1 MGCVFLNICYNES
14 IIQVISTRARYGGE
28 SRRTPYAYTAG
39 LSRRGNWRE
48 NMKKTYFLLFLLLLL
63 TVSAA
68 SAQDD
73 GGDDTNPGA
82 AVFEFTAGSGSY
94 SSCGDEIDVSF
105 SFTVKNS
112 GTAEETVNITE
123 LSYDTGSTD
132 SESAPSIAFTCV
144 LQSDSEASCDPAAL
158 TLAPGDSAVI
168 EGSYT
173 PETAITAESTTITV
187 SDDADVSFT
196 ITASRTDIC
205 AGGVIVE
212 PDAENKLLS
221 ADFSTDTAGSYTLS
235 VTLTNQGADA
245 VDITPGTVYQH
256 SSAYQNYTD
265 GVGQFVTEEQDE
277 QEEQKDTFAVKYNE
291 AFELPANT
299 TAILSLPMTY
309 DAAALA
315 GKSANVNWNFT
326 VDTAAL
332 NVTGTVDFPAK
343 DDDPVT
349 DPTDPE
355 EPPVTVT
362 VTVTE
367 TAAATEPEKP
377 IETVTETPAP
387 NDTESFGYNLLTMYS
402 LVEPEVGEVKFAVNG
417 TSIGSLPA
425 TGFSTK
431 HAAKL
436 PAQPAA
442 LEYRDLKGL
451 RIQIPSLSVS
461 AELRGVP
468 FADGEWAVEW
478 LGADA
483 GLLDNG
489 VEPGK
494 GTAVIAAH
502 NHIDDMSVGPFVFI
516 RELQNND
523 RIFITDD
530 DGTMLM
536 YRVYANELV
545 TPDAAEAVYDNA
557 IPGSLVLVTCEDEM
571 AEGGYAHRRLV
582 YAEPLQ

>member
-1 MGCVFLNICYNES
+1 MGCVFLNICYNEN
-14 IIQVISTRARYGGE
+14 IIQVNSTRARYGGE

-48 NMKKTYFLLFLLLLL
+48 NMKKSYFLLFLLLLL

-68 SAQDD
+68 SAQD
-73 GGDDTNPGA
+73 DDTNPGA

-132 SESAPSIAFTCV
+132 DESAPSIAFTCV

-291 AFELPANT
+291 AFELPAQT
-299 TAILSLPMTY
+299 SVILSLPMTY

-377 IETVTETPAP
+377 IETVIETPAP
-387 NDTESFGYNLLTMYS
+387 NDTESFGSNQLTMYS

-536 YRVYANELV
+536 YRVYANKLV
-545 TPDAAEAVYDNA
+545 TPDAADAVYENT